1 MTNPEAPV
9 PLKHFGVT
17 TANMG
22 TYFIGFLRVAM
33 LAVVALLY
41 CGGVAAQD
49 YPNRPVKLIV
59 PYAAGGAPDVL
70 ARLLGQRL
78 GESMGQQFVI
88 ENRPGAGGIAASEA
102 VARAPADGY
111 TLLVPDIPQLAIN
124 PFLFTKLPYDPVKDF
139 SPISIIAMTPMFIV
153 VQPSLNVDSLPAL
166 IALAK
171 AKPGQ
176 LSYGSAGIGSLHHIV
191 MESLKVATGTDILHV
206 PYKGTGQSVP
216 AFIAGDVAVLVSTL
230 AAVEPFVRAGK
241 AKLLAGTP
249 AKRTSRTPDV
259 PAIAEFIAGFNFAG
273 EIGVVAPAGTPAA
286 IVAKLAAEIQK
297 ATRHPDVV
305 KRLGDLGAIPV
316 GSTPEAYAESLRGS
330 LEVFAKAVRVS
341 GLKPE

>member
-1 MTNPEAPV
+1 MTQGDSGRMLQLLLVCCLAC
-9 PLKHFGVT
+9 T
-17 TANMG
+17 TALAQ
-22 TYFIGFLRVAM
+22 TYPA
-33 LAVVALLY
+33 
-41 CGGVAAQD
+41 
-49 YPNRPVKLIV
+49 RPIRLIV
-59 PYAAGGAPDVL
+59 PSSAGSGSDFV
-70 ARLLGQRL
+70 ARIVALGMTQTL
-78 GESMGQQFVI
+78 GQQFVI

-241 AKLLAGTP
+241 AK
-249 AKRTSRTPDV
+249 
-259 PAIAEFIAGFNFAG
+259 
-273 EIGVVAPAGTPAA
+273 
-286 IVAKLAAEIQK
+286 
-297 ATRHPDVV
+297 
-305 KRLGDLGAIPV
+305 
-316 GSTPEAYAESLRGS
+316 
-330 LEVFAKAVRVS
+330 
-341 GLKPE
+341 